1 MFVVVLAEAGQGI
14 MDDLAYVAQVL
25 SLTLYEARVL
35 LAAGTPQV
43 LITTKE
49 PSRAETVA
57 GALRQ
62 RGYGAVVVPA
72 KDVVPSPRMLQL
84 RAFSLEREML
94 RADTAQPHVLPYADV
109 HTLVRAMHRS
119 ATETMGEEKVRKF
132 SVVKMATVGIPT
144 RTVTQATKSVG
155 EERSQVLYLFP
166 FDGAPW
172 ILEEQGAK
180 YTHMGEAMAPTKF
193 ANFQRAVELLR
204 ARMPHATFDARLTT
218 PRHFSDK
225 VMAHL
230 SDGSNRVSSSFSVDL
245 LAHGIAAHAKSKA
258 ASTPYR

>member
-1 MFVVVLAEAGQGI
+1 MFVVVLAEAGPGI
-14 MDDLAYVAQVL
+14 QDDLPAVSQVL
-25 SLTLYEARVL
+25 GLTIYETRVL

-43 LITTKE
+43 LLTTRE
-49 PSRAETVA
+49 VERAEGIA

-62 RGYGAVVVPA
+62 RGYGAVVVSA

-84 RAFSLEREML
+84 RAFSLERDAL
-94 RADTAQPHVLPYADV
+94 RADSAQPHLLPYADV
-109 HTLVRAMHRS
+109 HSLVRAMHRS
-119 ATETMGEEKVRKF
+119 ATETIGEEKVRKF

-144 RTVTQATKSVG
+144 RTVTKATKNIG

-166 FDGAPW
+166 FDGPPW
-172 ILEEQGAK
+172 ILEEQAAK

-193 ANFQRAVELLR
+193 AHFQRAVELLR
-204 ARMPHATFDARLTT
+204 ARMPHATFDTRLTT

-230 SDGSNRVSSSFSVDL
+230 ADGSNKVSSSFSVDL
-245 LAHGIAAHAKSKA
+245 LAHGIASHVRSKA
-258 ASTPYR
+258 AATPYR